1 MIKIRRMTRKEKIVN
16 PGVYEVPVYEMD
28 PKIKKLAKKAGFVF
42 WGKQEWGPGGDHID
56 WACNYDKE
64 ILKFAELLKEKY
76 AKKDR

>member
-1 MIKIRRMTRKEKIVN
+1 MIKTRRTTRKEKIVN

-42 WGKQEWGPGGDHID
+42 WGKQEWGPGEDHID

-64 ILKFAELLKEKY
+64 ILKFAELLKEEY
-76 AKKDR
+76 AKKD